1 MFYNN
6 YYPYNSYKIPK
17 FKKINFS
24 SFLDNTQKTLGVI
37 NQVIPLIY
45 QVKPLFENAKTIFKV
60 ANAIKDDK
68 KDEQI
73 IKPTNKKV
81 EPQNSPTYF
90 L

>member
-1 MFYNN
+1 MKRGIQCFTT
-6 YYPYNSYKIPK
+6 IIIHITTIK
-17 FKKINFS
+17 F
-24 SFLDNTQKTLGVI
+24 QM
-37 NQVIPLIY
+37 IY
-45 QVKPLFENAKTIFKV
+45 QVNPLFENAKTIFKV
-60 ANAIKDDK
+60 ANAIKDDN